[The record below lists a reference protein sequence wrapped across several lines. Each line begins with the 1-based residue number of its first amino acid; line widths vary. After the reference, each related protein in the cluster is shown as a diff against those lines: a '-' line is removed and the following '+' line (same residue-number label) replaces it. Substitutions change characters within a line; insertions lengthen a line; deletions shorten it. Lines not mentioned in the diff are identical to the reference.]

1 MKNNERKFTLN
12 KKLLAVCAAVVVLLA
27 ALAVLLWPSNI
38 VSELKVE
45 AGRDT
50 LTANEFRKEDKGIDA
65 QLVSDLTAVDLETPG
80 SYPVQVQ
87 YKHKTYDCTVIVD
100 EAAASLIQ

>member
-12 KKLLAVCAAVVVLLA
+12 KKLLAVCAAVVVLVA

-50 LTANEFRKEDKGIDA
+50 LTAIQEELNALCGPGRYLIDFSG
-65 QLVSDLTAVDLETPG
+65 VTPEQFLPTT
-80 SYPVQVQ
+80 SHP
-87 YKHKTYDCTVIVD
+87 
-100 EAAASLIQ
+100 